1 MKKLVFTLVV
11 LLMTCSAPIFAQS
24 GRQRGTTPRSAEDMV
39 ESQWQRIAS
48 EAMLSSE
55 QTKNLADTYK
65 AYRNELRELMPQRN
79 DSAQNAKPSDEE
91 IKANTLKSFSNE
103 RKRIDIQEKYFNE
116 FCKTLTPRQAGMII
130 NQRGGMQ
137 GGGGA
142 PSRQMPRSDNNF
154 APKGNYRR

>member
-24 GRQRGTTPRSAEDMV
+24 GRQRGTAPRSAEDMV

-79 DSAQNAKPSDEE
+79 DSAQNAKPSDDE
-91 IKANTLKSFSNE
+91 IKENTLKSFSNE
-103 RKRIDIQEKYFNE
+103 RKRIDIQEKYFKE
-116 FCKTLTPRQAGMII
+116 FCKTLTPRQASLII

-137 GGGGA
+137 GGA
-142 PSRQMPRSDNNF
+142 PGREMPRSDVNPNINRGNF
-154 APKGNYRR
+154 RR

>member
-24 GRQRGTTPRSAEDMV
+24 GRQRGTAPRSAEDMV

-103 RKRIDIQEKYFNE
+103 RKRIDIQEKYFKE
-116 FCKTLTPRQAGMII
+116 FCKTLTPRQASLII

-137 GGGGA
+137 GGA
-142 PSRQMPRSDNNF
+142 PGREMPRGDR
-154 APKGNYRR
+154 PTYMQRGNYRQ